1 MLIMCDSGIITIITD
16 AGSIENDNRARC
28 MYRRNFKSF
37 QHSIAIPLKTY
48 VTEDCT

>member
-16 AGSIENDNRARC
+16 AGIENDNRARC